1 MREIL
6 DLTNE
11 KVDDDAIRARLELL
25 KGNMELV
32 KVIVKENGSEYILVY
47 EKIKAIGTWVQ
58 TSSVKIP
65 DIEVYDESGTKS
77 EIDDIITYMP
87 ILFGFFIF
95 FLSIYYLCEP
105 RA

>member
-32 KVIVKENGSEYILVY
+32 KVVVKENNSEYILVY

-65 DIEVYDESGTKS
+65 DIGFYDEFNPNLIVPY
-77 EIDDIITYMP
+77 EFLV
-87 ILFGFFIF
+87 LFIC
-95 FLSIYYLCEP
+95 FLLIYY
-105 RA
+105 